1 MYLLNSNLFTRL
13 YRRHVKLSLVF
24 LAYFEYY
31 FKIFIKCTNLTK
43 ANYLTTSNQ
52 YLEKG
57 QKAVDITRKSI
68 KDKNDIKYIFLRL
81 CLTETFFLP
90 LKMVEKQLQFDMPT
104 QQVRH
109 IG

>member
-1 MYLLNSNLFTRL
+1 MYLHNSNLFTRL
-13 YRRHVKLSLVF
+13 YRRHVKLAAPSLVF

-31 FKIFIKCTNLTK
+31 FKIFIKSPNLTK

-68 KDKNDIKYIFLRL
+68 KDKNDIKYIFL
-81 CLTETFFLP
+81 
-90 LKMVEKQLQFDMPT
+90 KMVEKQLQFDMPT